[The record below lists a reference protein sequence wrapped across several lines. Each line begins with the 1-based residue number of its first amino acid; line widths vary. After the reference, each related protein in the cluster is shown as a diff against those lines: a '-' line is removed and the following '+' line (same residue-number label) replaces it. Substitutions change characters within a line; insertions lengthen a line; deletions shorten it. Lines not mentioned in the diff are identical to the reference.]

1 MEFIRQHLKNVSVY
15 QPGKPIEEVQRELG
29 LETVYK
35 LASNENPLGPS
46 KKAVQAMKNCAAGV
60 HRYPDASCHY
70 LRGELAG
77 MLGVAENNLIF
88 GNGSDE
94 VIGFPM
100 RAFVEPGQEVM
111 VGSPTFLIYEI
122 QAKALGLDVIIS
134 PLKNY
139 RYDLDDMLARITG
152 RTRLIYIAN
161 PDNPNGTYID
171 HETMERFLKKLPE
184 HVLVFLD
191 EAYCEFAP
199 EDFPRSVELF
209 KAGYNVI
216 ISRTF
221 SKAYGLAGLRL
232 GYACA
237 RPELISAMEKV
248 REPFNVNLIVQEA
261 ARAALADVEH
271 LRKVLTLT
279 AREKNWL
286 YRQLKKLRVEYVP
299 SATNFILMDIKRDAS
314 PVCDMLLRDGIIV
327 RNMKGWGYATHIRVT
342 PGTRK
347 QNRAFIASLQKALNA

>member
-1 MEFIRQHLKNVSVY
+1 MEFMRPHLKNVNVY

-46 KKAVQAMKNCAAGV
+46 KKAVQAMRNCAAIV

-70 LRGELAG
+70 LRQDLARK
-77 MLGVAENNLIF
+77 MGVAENSLIF

-100 RAFVEPGQEVM
+100 RAFVAPGQEIL
-111 VGSPTFLIYEI
+111 VGSPTFMIYEI
-122 QAKALGLDVIIS
+122 QAKALDLGVVVS
-134 PLKNY
+134 PMKNY
-139 RYDLDDMLARITG
+139 RYDLDDILARITS
-152 RTRLIYIAN
+152 RTRLVFIAN

-171 HETMERFLKKLPE
+171 HATMESFLKKLPE
-184 HVLVFLD
+184 HVLVFMD

-199 EDFPRSVELF
+199 EDFPRTVELF
-209 KAGYNVI
+209 KAGYNII

-237 RPELISAMEKV
+237 RPELINAMERV

-261 ARAALADVEH
+261 ARAALGDTEH
-271 LRKVLTLT
+271 LHKVLAITE
-279 AREKNWL
+279 REKSWL
-286 YRQLKKLRVEYVP
+286 YRQLKKLKVHYVP
-299 SATNFILMDIKRDAS
+299 SATNFILMDIKRDATA
-314 PVCDMLLRDGIIV
+314 VCDSLLKDGIIV

-347 QNRAFIASLQKALNA
+347 QNRAFIASLQKALSV